1 MSCGIFGAQ
10 VEGTQTK
17 SSCYAMQ
24 DTFMAAKRSW
34 RQRDPDSD
42 KIYFL
47 SLGPQV
53 SLVAGIFTHLPKIKP
68 PSKALHSKYASKNC
82 NR

>member
-1 MSCGIFGAQ
+1 MSCGIFGVQ

-24 DTFMAAKRSW
+24 DTFMAEKMSW

-53 SLVAGIFTHLPKIKP
+53 S
-68 PSKALHSKYASKNC
+68 
-82 NR
+82 